1 MKKLAGLFILAFIFC
16 MPAMAQDFAKYEVGG
31 GVDYRSFDNTNTT
44 TDPNGSRLSMVGWS
58 AYGDYHIWKFIN
70 IAADFSGT
78 YNRNN
83 TFGNTSIYS
92 FLGGP
97 QFYPFGHNHKITV
110 FGQLLFGGGVYLYN
124 LPSQN
129 GFAPVST
136 SYAGLVWM
144 GGGGIDV
151 RVRKRWAIRVI
162 QADYEQ
168 TRFFSN
174 FPSQGNYR
182 VSVGLLYRFGVK

>member
-1 MKKLAGLFILAFIFC
+1 MKKLAGLFILVFIFC
-16 MPAMAQDFAKYEVGG
+16 MPATAQDFAKYEAGG
-31 GVDYRSFDNTNTT
+31 GFDFRSFANDITGT
-44 TDPNGSRLSMVGWS
+44 GSRLSMVGWS
-58 AYGDYHIWKFIN
+58 GYGDYHIWKFIN
-70 IAADFSGT
+70 VAADFSGT

-92 FLGGP
+92 FLAGP
-97 QFYPFGHNHKITV
+97 QLYPFGHNHKITV
-110 FGQLLFGGGVYLYN
+110 FGQLLFGGGVYLYH

-129 GFAPVST
+129 GFGSEDK

-144 GGGGIDV
+144 GGGGVDW
-151 RVRKRWAIRVI
+151 RVRKRWAIRFI

-168 TRFFSN
+168 TRFLSGS
-174 FPSQGNYR
+174 PSQGNYR